1 MTRPYC
7 SHLVSPTPRT
17 FRKRWRAEGRLRTSL
32 ASERH
37 VPAYIIFGD
46 AALRDM
52 ARRRPSTL
60 ECFLNV
66 RGVGETKCEQYGRVM
81 VEKIRAYCLE
91 HALDLD
97 R

>member
-1 MTRPYC
+1 MRRRRR
-7 SHLVSPTPRT
+7 HRT
-17 FRKRWRAEGRLRTSL
+17 SSL

-60 ECFLNV
+60 QRFLNV

-91 HALDLD
+91 HALEMD